1 LVSAPAN
8 FTLDLLT
15 VFSLLVLIYHSTVN
29 FDCLFFSKIILLFVS
44 TAMPLLYRR
53 VFRLS
58 PVCDGSLILST
69 EILNCKFQSAQ
80 LDGVSSAEFVV
91 LDVFIG

>member
-1 LVSAPAN
+1 
-8 FTLDLLT
+8 
-15 VFSLLVLIYHSTVN
+15 
-29 FDCLFFSKIILLFVS
+29 
-44 TAMPLLYRR
+44 MPLLYRR
-53 VFRLS
+53 VFRLG

-91 LDVFIG
+91 LDVFIGRFEIPNHDEHSVALVLRASFLLETKSIISNIKLA